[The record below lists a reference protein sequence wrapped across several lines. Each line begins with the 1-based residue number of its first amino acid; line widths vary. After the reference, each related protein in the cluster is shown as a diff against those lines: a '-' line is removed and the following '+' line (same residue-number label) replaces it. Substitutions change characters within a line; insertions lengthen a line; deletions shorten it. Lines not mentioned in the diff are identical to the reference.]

1 MMPASDT
8 VTFAAPWQAQ
18 IFALVV
24 ALEKDGH
31 FAWSRFQALL
41 TAAIGEAPIAE
52 QGPDH
57 YYRHWLAAADR
68 LLSELDLV
76 DTASLQQRMAKIA
89 ADRAANAH
97 EHAES
102 HQHHHH
108 HHS

>member
-1 MMPASDT
+1 MMPAPDT
-8 VTFAAPWQAQ
+8 SNFAAPWQAQ

-41 TAAIGEAPIAE
+41 TAAIGEAPVVE

-68 LLSELDLV
+68 LLSELGLIDA
-76 DTASLQQRMAKIA
+76 ASLQQRMSKIA
-89 ADRAANAH
+89 ADRAD
-97 EHAES
+97 S
-102 HQHHHH
+102 HQHDHH